1 MGCFG
6 FFISIHALL
15 AESDEPITHLRLK
28 ILISIH
34 ALLAESDRKRHST
47 RYISS
52 HISIHALLAESDAQF
67 IGADAYLAENISIHA
82 LLAESDSSIE
92 EVSKY
97 VVISI
102 HALLAESD
110 VFRFAWLAPGAYFY
124 PRSPC
129 GERPVG
135 VIPVILII

>member
-34 ALLAESDRKRHST
+34 ALLAESD
-47 RYISS
+47 
-52 HISIHALLAESDAQF
+52 AQF

-82 LLAESDSSIE
+82 LLAESD
-92 EVSKY
+92 
-97 VVISI
+97 
-102 HALLAESD
+102 A
-110 VFRFAWLAPGAYFY
+110 
-124 PRSPC
+124 
-129 GERPVG
+129 G
-135 VIPVILII
+135 VDGLRRW

>member
-82 LLAESDSSIE
+82 LLAESD
-92 EVSKY
+92 
-97 VVISI
+97 
-102 HALLAESD
+102 A
-110 VFRFAWLAPGAYFY
+110 
-124 PRSPC
+124 
-129 GERPVG
+129 G
-135 VIPVILII
+135 VDGLRRW

>member
-82 LLAESDSSIE
+82 LLAESDHIHSMSGDRPG
-92 EVSKY
+92 
-97 VVISI
+97 ISI

-110 VFRFAWLAPGAYFY
+110 RTAA
-124 PRSPC
+124 
-129 GERPVG
+129 ERPV
-135 VIPVILII
+135 